1 MKIKLLLIL
10 AIALLITGCSGLF
23 GPDEEGW
30 RSSQKNEFL
39 EILQDDTY
47 MSICNQQSLYNQVK
61 SNQNS
66 KLMTKL
72 LVAYTYNLANSCI
85 NLQAFEA
92 SQEAKK
98 EQKIETYFATYQDAI
113 EESMI
118 TNRLRAGQSIEEI
131 LRPYVPKSPQFKALI
146 KKYHTLQASK
156 SNIPKAQLKK
166 IRLNIE
172 RTKLMKQELGNNYVL
187 INIPEFKVRI
197 IEDGNTTLKFGV
209 IVGKPNM
216 QTPIFSEKLT
226 YIEINPQW
234 NVPDSIMRKSYI
246 SKIKANPDWVRAK
259 GMEIHKESYDLHSP
273 KINPASVDWSK
284 YPKDGKEDIP
294 YKLVQVPSR
303 KNGLGRVK
311 FIFPNSHAVY
321 MHDTQSK
328 SLFAK
333 KNRCFSH
340 GCIRLAKPKELLN
353 HITTKYTTKDLETV
367 RKWYNS
373 LKTKHL
379 ILNKD
384 LQVHT
389 AYYTAYVDK
398 SDTLHIFPDI
408 YGFDKSQKLNF
419 SL

>member
-1 MKIKLLLIL
+1 MKIKLLLTL

-23 GPDEEGW
+23 GPDKEGW
-30 RSSQKNEFL
+30 RLFQKSEFL
-39 EILQDDTY
+39 EILKDDTY

-61 SNQNS
+61 STQNS

-72 LVAYTYNLANSCI
+72 LVAYAYNLANSCI
-85 NLQAFEA
+85 DLQAFEA
-92 SQEAKK
+92 SQRAKK
-98 EQKIETYFATYQDAI
+98 EQKIETYYATYQDKIDATSI
-113 EESMI
+113 K
-118 TNRLRAGQSIEEI
+118 NRLKVGQSIKQI
-131 LRPYVPKSPQFKALI
+131 LQIYVPKTPQFKALI
-146 KKYHTLQASK
+146 EKYRVLKSSKVSSTTSQLQ
-156 SNIPKAQLKK
+156 K

-172 RTKLMKQELGNNYVL
+172 RTKLMKQELGKDYAL
-187 INIPEFKVRI
+187 INVPEFKVRI
-197 IEDGNTTLKFGV
+197 IEDGNTTLNFGV

-226 YIEINPQW
+226 YVEINPQW
-234 NVPDSIMRKSYI
+234 NVPDSIMRKSYV
-246 SKIKANPDWVRAK
+246 SKIRANPGWVRAK
-259 GMEIHKESYDLHSP
+259 GMELHKESYDLRSP
-273 KINPASVDWSK
+273 KVNPASVDWSK
-284 YPKDGKEDIP
+284 YPKDKKGYIP

-328 SLFAK
+328 SLFAR

-340 GCIRLAKPKELLN
+340 GCIRLAKPKALLN
-353 HITTKYTTKDLETV
+353 HITTKYSTMDLATV
-367 RKWYNS
+367 HKWYNS

-389 AYYTAYVDK
+389 AYFTAYVDELNK
-398 SDTLHIFPDI
+398 LHFFPDV
-408 YGFDKSQKLNF
+408 YGFDKSQRLNF

>member
-1 MKIKLLLIL
+1 MKTKLLLGLTITL
-10 AIALLITGCSGLF
+10 FMTGCSVIF
-23 GPDEEGW
+23 WADEEGW
-30 RSSQKNEFL
+30 RPSQKDEFL
-39 EILQDDTY
+39 EILKDDKY
-47 MSICNQQSLYNQVK
+47 MSICNQKSLYEKVK
-61 SNQNS
+61 STRDS

-72 LVAYTYNLANSCI
+72 LVGYTYNLANSCI
-85 NLQAFEA
+85 DLQAFKA
-92 SQEAKK
+92 SQDAKK
-98 EQKIETYFATYQDAI
+98 EQKIETYFATYQDDI
-113 EESMI
+113 EKKI
-118 TNRLRAGQSIEEI
+118 IKNRLSSGQTIEEI
-131 LRPYVPKSPQFKALI
+131 LHPYVPQSPQFQALI
-146 KKYHTLQASK
+146 KKYRTLQSSK
-156 SNIPKAQLKK
+156 SKIKKSRLKK

-172 RTKLMKQELGNNYVL
+172 RSKLMKQKLGNNYIL
-187 INIPEFKVRI
+187 INIPEFKVRT
-197 IEDGNTTLKFGV
+197 IEDGNTTLKFNV

-226 YIEINPQW
+226 YVEINPQW

-246 SKIKANPDWVRAK
+246 SKIKANPDWIKAE
-259 GMEIHKESYDLHSP
+259 GMELHKESYDLHSP
-273 KINPASVDWSK
+273 KVNPTSVDWSK
-284 YPKDGKEDIP
+284 YLKNDKEEIP

-328 SLFAK
+328 SLFSK

-340 GCIRLAKPKELLN
+340 GCIRLAKPKALLN
-353 HITTKYTTKDLETV
+353 HITTRYTTKDLETV